1 MAEDTG
7 NPDCPGCARL
17 SGEVIRLRADVA
29 RLGRLVEELQR
40 SVKRQTAPFSK
51 GPPKADPKPPG
62 RKSGDE
68 HGPHGHRQAPD
79 RIDEVHRATL
89 PNRSPC
95 CSTAVKRTGEG
106 TQYQAE
112 IVRRVVHRRF
122 DIEIGRCEGCGGRV
136 QGRHALQT
144 SDALGAA
151 SSQLGAEAKALAVHL
166 NKELGA
172 SYGKVRRFFQVA
184 YGLPVSRSGA
194 CKAVMR
200 AGDLAEPSYQQI
212 GIDVRRSRR
221 LYPDETGWKVA
232 GRLWWLW
239 AFVTRRAVLYRIR
252 RGRGAEIPIEVLGK
266 DWSGIMG
273 HDGWAP
279 YDAFEKALHQQC
291 LAHLLRRCGHLL
303 EVATRGAV
311 RFPRAVKALLKR
323 ALALREHR
331 LRGHGLSVA
340 LGRLEASMDRL
351 LSRRR
356 THVANARLAKHMRR
370 HRHELFTFLKHPG
383 IEATNWPSE
392 QAIRPAV
399 VNRKVW
405 GGSRTEKGAHVQEV
419 LASILGTCA
428 LRKLDAFQFIVELLR
443 RPAYHRPLLIPV

>member
-1 MAEDTG
+1 MEEARA
-7 NPDCPGCARL
+7 DCPGCKAL
-17 SGEVIRLRADVA
+17 SAEVDRLRKI
-29 RLGRLVEELQR
+29 VEELQR

-51 GPPKADPKPPG
+51 GAPKAEPKPPG

-68 HGPHGHRQAPD
+68 HGPHGHREAPE
-79 RIDEVHRATL
+79 RVDEVHRAIL
-89 PNRSPC
+89 PERSPC
-95 CSTAVKRTGEG
+95 CSTAITRTGVG

-122 DIEIGRCEGCGGRV
+122 DIEIGCCDGCGGRV
-136 QGRHALQT
+136 QGRHPLQT

-151 SSQLGAEAKALAVHL
+151 ASQLGAEAKALAVHL
-166 NKELGA
+166 NKDLGA
-172 SYGKVRRFFQVA
+172 SYGKVQRFFQVA
-184 YGLPVSRSGA
+184 YGLSVSRSGA
-194 CKAVMR
+194 CRAVMR
-200 AGDLAEPSYQQI
+200 TGVLAEPSYQQI

-239 AFVTRRAVLYRIR
+239 AFVARRAVLYRIR
-252 RGRGAEIPIEVLGK
+252 PCRGKEVPMEILGK

-279 YDAFEKALHQQC
+279 YDSFEKALHQQC

-311 RFPRAVKALLKR
+311 RFPRAVKVLLKR
-323 ALALREHR
+323 ALALRDRR
-331 LRGHGLSVA
+331 LRCHGLAVA
-340 LGRLEASMDRL
+340 LGRLQAAMARL
-351 LSRRR
+351 LSGRR
-356 THVANARLAKHMRR
+356 THTANARLAKHMRK
-370 HRHELFTFLKHPG
+370 HSHELFTFLKHPG

-419 LASILGTCA
+419 LASVLGTCA
-428 LRKLDAFQFIVELLR
+428 LRKQDAFQFLVDLLQ
-443 RPAYHRPLLIPV
+443 RPAYHQPLLIPV

>member
-1 MAEDTG
+1 VD
-7 NPDCPGCARL
+7 
-17 SGEVIRLRADVA
+17 RLRKI
-29 RLGRLVEELQR
+29 VEELQR

-51 GPPKADPKPPG
+51 GEPKAEPKKPG

-68 HGPHGHRQAPD
+68 HGPHGHREPPGQV
-79 RIDEVHRATL
+79 DEVHRAAL
-89 PNRSPC
+89 PDRSPC
-95 CSTAVKRTGEG
+95 CTSPITKTGIG

-112 IVRRVVHRRF
+112 IVRKVVHRRF

-136 QGRHALQT
+136 QGRHPLQT

-151 SSQLGAEAKALAVHL
+151 ASQLGAEAKALAVHL
-166 NKELGA
+166 NKDLGA

-184 YGLPVSRSGA
+184 YGLSVSRSGA

-200 AGDLAEPSYQQI
+200 TGALAEPSYLQI
-212 GIDVRRSRR
+212 GLDVRRSRR

-239 AFVTRRAVLYRIR
+239 AFVARRAVLYRIR
-252 RGRGAEIPIEVLGK
+252 RGRGAEVPMEILGK

-279 YDAFEKALHQQC
+279 YDAFEHALHQQC

-311 RFPRAVKALLKR
+311 RFPRAVKVLLKR
-323 ALALREHR
+323 ALRLRERR
-331 LRGHGLSVA
+331 LRGHGLAVA
-340 LGRLEASMDRL
+340 LGRLDAATDRL
-351 LSRRR
+351 LTGRR
-356 THVANARLAKHMRR
+356 THAANARLAKHMRR
-370 HRHELFTFLKHPG
+370 HRDELFTFLRHPG
-383 IEATNWPSE
+383 IEATNWPAE

-419 LASILGTCA
+419 LASVLGTCA
-428 LRKLDAFQFIVELLR
+428 LRKQDAFQFLVDLLQ
-443 RPAYHRPLLIPV
+443 RPAYHQPLLIPV